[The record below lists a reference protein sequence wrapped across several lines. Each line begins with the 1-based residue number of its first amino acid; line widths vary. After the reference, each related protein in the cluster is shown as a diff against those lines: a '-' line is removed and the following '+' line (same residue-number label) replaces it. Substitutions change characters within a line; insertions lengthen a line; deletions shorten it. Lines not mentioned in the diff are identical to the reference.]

1 MEMEKSD
8 TETDKFGYVPFT
20 PSRTFYVT

>member
-1 MEMEKSD
+1 MEKSD